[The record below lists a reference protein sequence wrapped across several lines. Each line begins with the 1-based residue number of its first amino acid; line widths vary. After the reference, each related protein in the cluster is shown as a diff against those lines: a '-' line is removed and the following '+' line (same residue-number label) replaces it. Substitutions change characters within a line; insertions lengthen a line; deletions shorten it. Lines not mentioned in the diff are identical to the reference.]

1 MLIVCGLHCLCFKL
15 ILWYIAW
22 DIENDIDH
30 HHSVHNMCFIWNV
43 YSYVQWMS
51 WVGHI
56 IFHFHASVM
65 VDTIGCEWNFN
76 QIVVYNQWYK
86 FSMAWYTP
94 QHIIRQWQAFHIF
107 IFQSRYKSHRKSRY
121 RQYHTSLYDACRWN
135 AYSSWSWIF
144 NDKITLCE
152 YIKKKNSH
160 YLNNIERCW
169 FIEECCIHLLTCDKT
184 GEHMFCFSSTI
195 VDDIALWKV
204 EVEDKTHLEYL
215 QMSKHFI
222 PEFIEK
228 FECSLHLD
236 GLCKCA
242 LECEIY

>member
-121 RQYHTSLYDACRWN
+121 RQYHASLYDACRWN

-152 YIKKKNSH
+152 YIKKK
-160 YLNNIERCW
+160 
-169 FIEECCIHLLTCDKT
+169 IHIIWTTSKDVDLSKNVVYIYWHATKLASTCSVFLQQLSMTLLCGK
-184 GEHMFCFSSTI
+184 
-195 VDDIALWKV
+195 
-204 EVEDKTHLEYL
+204 
-215 QMSKHFI
+215 
-222 PEFIEK
+222 
-228 FECSLHLD
+228 
-236 GLCKCA
+236 
-242 LECEIY
+242 